1 MIKTPSIWLNTI
13 SHVAW
18 RDVFSWN
25 ISIEQWTVL
34 NNTEQYLTMEFSPSS
49 GKAPREQTCYPRPE
63 SNPDH
68 DRVMG
73 WMLYQRAS
81 LADVNLAFQNLYS
94 TLIIKYGQNK
104 VKATSAICAIFEYP
118 LFMYRYRNYNAK
130 ITHEF
135 AEFAVEYSMWIAR
148 PSWCTEVWRSFSK
161 LIFKTEGRRL

>member
-1 MIKTPSIWLNTI
+1 
-13 SHVAW
+13 
-18 RDVFSWN
+18 
-25 ISIEQWTVL
+25 
-34 NNTEQYLTMEFSPSS
+34 
-49 GKAPREQTCYPRPE
+49 
-63 SNPDH
+63 
-68 DRVMG
+68 
-73 WMLYQRAS
+73 MLYQRAS

-148 PSWCTEVWRSFSK
+148 PSWCTEV
-161 LIFKTEGRRL
+161 